1 MLLCISVL
9 LSAVHYFKWVIPKP
23 LTLLSTLSLQ
33 HYSIIRCCFA
43 FTSIFLP
50 DPWFCLFKVFFQITS
65 KKVNDLFAKVQS
77 VVAPDSTKVASTTV
91 FTIRNAK
98 FRDTHT
104 STGANARTQH
114 DAHTATRTEWKVAQP
129 REPQHCNSLIG
140 QYCLTPQPWLVN
152 MQTTRNSLASKQRC
166 IHKWIQWTDG
176 TKYASKSLC
185 LEEARA
191 EYSWGPIGEPI
202 QPKPAKTTKPKVD
215 KSLTKSKNKNAIVLP
230 NIFMPN
236 TVDTNCGEHN

>member
-50 DPWFCLFKVFFQITS
+50 DPWFCLFKVFFQFTS

-91 FTIRNAK
+91 FTKREVSRHAHQHRRECAYAARRAHSHTQLNERSRN
-98 FRDTHT
+98 R
-104 STGANARTQH
+104 GNRN
-114 DAHTATRTEWKVAQP
+114 TATRWLDNIASP
-129 REPQHCNSLIG
+129 RTRDWWTCKQ
-140 QYCLTPQPWLVN
+140 LV
-152 MQTTRNSLASKQRC
+152 T
-166 IHKWIQWTDG
+166 H
-176 TKYASKSLC
+176 
-185 LEEARA
+185 
-191 EYSWGPIGEPI
+191 
-202 QPKPAKTTKPKVD
+202 
-215 KSLTKSKNKNAIVLP
+215 
-230 NIFMPN
+230 
-236 TVDTNCGEHN
+236 